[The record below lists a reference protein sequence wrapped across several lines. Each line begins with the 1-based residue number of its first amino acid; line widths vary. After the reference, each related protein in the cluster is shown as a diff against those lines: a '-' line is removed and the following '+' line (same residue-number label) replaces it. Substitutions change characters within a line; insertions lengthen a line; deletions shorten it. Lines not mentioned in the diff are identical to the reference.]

1 MDPNRIW
8 CAEQIV
14 VHPELPSILKAFTK
28 DAIRASPEDLLAFSQ
43 EWFRKKA
50 GIAEGAQPLGAS
62 VLRLVLTLA
71 PFVRTLLLR
80 RWCWR

>member
-50 GIAEGAQPLGAS
+50 GIAEGALHQPLGAS
-62 VLRLVLTLA
+62 AHRLVLTLA
-71 PFVRTLLLR
+71 RLS
-80 RWCWR
+80 